1 MTLLRRVSLAVT
13 FAALLASTLAVM
25 IACDAPPARAAQA
38 PAARADQAAPGGTAW
53 RALGRWTGTGS
64 RQTESFDV
72 VTGALRLRWEARAD
86 GPAAARPAR
95 FRVWL
100 YSAISGRP
108 LQLVAESDGPGAGT
122 AHVADDPRVSYLVV
136 ESEGVTW
143 TAALDEGV
151 RPTAWP

>member
-1 MTLLRRVSLAVT
+1 MTLLRRVSLAAAL
-13 FAALLASTLAVM
+13 AALLASTMAVM

-38 PAARADQAAPGGTAW
+38 PAATAW
-53 RALGRWTGTGS
+53 RALGQWTGTGS

-86 GPAAARPAR
+86 GTATARPVR

-108 LQLVAESDGPGAGT
+108 LQLVAEADRPGAGT
-122 AHVADDPRVSYLVV
+122 AHVADDPRVSYLLI
-136 ESEGVTW
+136 EAEGMAWST
-143 TAALDEGV
+143 ALDEGV
-151 RPTAWP
+151 ASNAQR